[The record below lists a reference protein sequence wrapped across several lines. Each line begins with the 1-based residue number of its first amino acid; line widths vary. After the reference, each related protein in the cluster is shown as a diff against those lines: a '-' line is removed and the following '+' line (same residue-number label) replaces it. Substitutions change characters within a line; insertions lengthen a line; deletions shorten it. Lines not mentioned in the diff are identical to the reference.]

1 MKQINNW
8 TERLIKGFLVL
19 LLSGIVVLCFYQVIT
34 RFVLVSF
41 AFAWTEEIA
50 RLLYVW
56 GCFFGA
62 AVLVRQKRIIRV
74 DVISGALSASLTRI
88 IELIVLLSMLAFSL
102 VLVVKGFEFTQSI
115 AQDRLTLLG
124 YPRNW
129 FWLPIPLAGIFASM
143 YILEQILEHL
153 GGWFSPSAQ
162 QN

>member
-1 MKQINNW
+1 MPGQK
-8 TERLIKGFLVL
+8 RV
-19 LLSGIVVLCFYQVIT
+19 
-34 RFVLVSF
+34 
-41 AFAWTEEIA
+41 A

-74 DVISGALSASLTRI
+74 DVVSGALSASLARI
-88 IELIVLLSMLAFSL
+88 LELIVLLSMLAFSL

-129 FWLPIPLAGIFASM
+129 FWLPIPLAGIFC
-143 YILEQILEHL
+143 QHVHL
-153 GGWFSPSAQ
+153 GTDPRALGRMVFAFCATELVSSL
-162 QN
+162 